1 MRTLDEVIAALSSE
15 NQDIV
20 KEISDEM
27 ILEVGLK
34 MVREKLQFLQKH
46 VAARMGVVQPA
57 LTQLE

>member
-1 MRTLDEVIAALSSE
+1 MRTLDEVIAALYSE

-46 VAARMGVVQPA
+46 VTVRMGVVQPA